1 MGFWGHIVAVR
12 STRPA
17 AELPVLRNNPA
28 WASGGD
34 GDYDIRHVAEGGW
47 QIVDVHSHEALP
59 LDALA
64 HDSGAP
70 VLAAYI
76 LDSDGANLT
85 GFGPASGL
93 WEGWIGPG
101 GSSCYAIDDPYAADE
116 AAFDAAEARIR
127 AELPER
133 ARQAVAWAE
142 EAGLTPA
149 PDAVLAAMQGHET
162 FAEDLFFSVLAAL
175 GVPGIPDGQD

>member
-28 WASGGD
+28 WASSGD

-47 QIVDVHSHEALP
+47 QIIDVHSDEALP

-64 HDSGAP
+64 DDSGAP
-70 VLAAYI
+70 VLAAYV
-76 LDSDGANLT
+76 LDSDGVNLT

-93 WEGWIGPG
+93 WEGWIGPE
-101 GSSCYAIDDPYAADE
+101 GSSCYAIDDPYAADD

-142 EAGLTPA
+142 EAGLTPD

-162 FAEDLFFSVLAAL
+162 FAEDLFVSVLAAL
-175 GVPGIPDGQD
+175 GVPGIPEGED